1 MANLGLYI
9 GYMAAS
15 IGLIIVAVGIYLLVT
30 PYHEIRLIRAG
41 NTAAAYSLGGMV
53 IGFAAAVASASAHS
67 VGMVDMV
74 IWSAVALAGQLL
86 AFLAAAAVLGGFKA
100 GMEQD
105 KQSYGIALGALS
117 IAIGIVNAGALTY

>member
-9 GYMAAS
+9 GYMAMS
-15 IGLIIVAVGIYLLVT
+15 IGLIVVAVAIYTVVT
-30 PYHEIRLIRAG
+30 PYNEIRLIRAG

-67 VGMVDMV
+67 VGIMDMV
-74 IWSAVALAGQLL
+74 VWSAVALVGQLL

-100 GMEQD
+100 AIEQD
-105 KQSYGIALGALS
+105 RLSYGIALGALS
-117 IAIGIVNAGALTY
+117 IAVGIVNAGALTY